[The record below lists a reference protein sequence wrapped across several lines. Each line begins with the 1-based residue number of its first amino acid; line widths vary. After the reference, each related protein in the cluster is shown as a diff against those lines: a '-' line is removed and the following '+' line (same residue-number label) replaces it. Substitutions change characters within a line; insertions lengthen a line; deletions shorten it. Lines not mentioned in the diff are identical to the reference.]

1 MYYYMRIS
9 ICTPTNN
16 RRKYI
21 KKLIQYIYSQDYPL
35 DDIEWL
41 IFDDGTDKIED
52 LVIDIPFVKY
62 FYMDNRQPIGFK
74 RQFMNEQSTGDIIVN
89 MDDDD
94 IYPKERISHAVD
106 MLVNNRDILIVGSS
120 HVHIYYEDTQRV
132 FTFGPYWAN
141 HATAATFA
149 YKKELL
155 KITKYEVL
163 KTFAEERT
171 FLKSYTIPL
180 LQLDP
185 FKTILVRG
193 HQTNTVDKKKM
204 LNSAKGE
211 LTREEIKK
219 FNIEGITITDNE
231 PIIL

>member
-1 MYYYMRIS
+1 MRVS
-9 ICTPTNN
+9 ICTPTYN

-21 KKLIQYIYSQDYPL
+21 QKLIQYIYSQDYPL

-41 IFDDGTDKIED
+41 IFDDGTDKIGD
-52 LVIDIPFVKY
+52 LVKDIPFVKY
-62 FYMDNRQPIGFK
+62 FHSKTKKPIGFK

-120 HVHIYYEDTQRV
+120 IIHIYYEDMQRA

-141 HATAATFA
+141 HATAGTFA

-155 KITKYEVL
+155 KITKYEIL
-163 KTFAEERT
+163 KTFAEEKT
-171 FLKSYTIPL
+171 FLKGYTIPL

-185 FKTILVRG
+185 FKTILVRA
-193 HQTNTVDKKKM
+193 HKTNTVNKKNI
-204 LNSAKGE
+204 LRSAKGE
-211 LTREEIKK
+211 LTREQLKK
-219 FNIEGITITDNE
+219 FNIEGVIITDND
-231 PIIL
+231 PLIL